1 MPRKRLNGRFAR
13 ENDEP
18 GTLPDPRPVGAP
30 RPANCRKFAR
40 ARFAQQLPD
49 IMDKLT
55 KEALAGSVPHL
66 KVLLEL
72 TGLDKAEPPHAVQRK
87 EKSLEAILLEQ
98 WRKDEEDEA
107 ARATAAQEI
116 GPDGLT
122 PEEWSAPPEDF

>member
-1 MPRKRLNGRFAR
+1 MPRKRVKGRFAK

-18 GTLPDPRPVGAP
+18 DTTPDPRPVGAP

-40 ARFAQQLPD
+40 ARFAQQLPH

-55 KEALAGSVPHL
+55 KEALDGSVPHL

-72 TGLDKAEPPHAVQRK
+72 TGLDKAEPPHTSQRK

-98 WRKDEEDEA
+98 WRKDEEDETAQA
-107 ARATAAQEI
+107 ANAHEI
-116 GPDGLT
+116 GSNGLP
-122 PEEWSAPPEDF
+122 PEEWDAPPEDF